1 MKLVVFGAT
10 GTVGRLVVE
19 QALEAGHEVTAFTRN
34 ASGITQRHDRLRV
47 VEGDVLDTGSVQR
60 AVADQD
66 AVLVAL
72 GDGRKGIVRA
82 AGTRAIIEA
91 MNRTG
96 VKRLICQ
103 STLGVGDS
111 RPNLNF
117 LWKHLL
123 FGMLLRRAYADHVAQ
138 EAFVRASDLDWTIV
152 RPSAFTD
159 GPRTGSFRRGF
170 PGDERGLTLKI
181 ARADIAD
188 FMLEQLTDSTYL
200 HQAPGISH

>member
-1 MKLVVFGAT
+1 MKLAVFGAT

-19 QALEAGHEVTAFTRN
+19 QALDAGHEVTAFTRN
-34 ASGITQRHDRLRV
+34 ASGISQRHDRLRI
-47 VEGDVLDTGSVQR
+47 VEGDVLDTGSVEQ
-60 AVADQD
+60 AVTDQD

-72 GDGRKGIVRA
+72 GDGRKGIVRS

-91 MNRTG
+91 MSRTG

-123 FGMLLRRAYADHVAQ
+123 FGMLLRRAYADHVTQ
-138 EAFVRASDLDWTIV
+138 EAYVRASDLDWTIV

-188 FMLEQLTDSTYL
+188 FMLEQLTDTTYL